1 MKTNQQELNLKFNTM
16 RGNYR
21 NNKQWLE
28 SLNLVNNYLN
38 ENNITNL
45 NLMVSKL
52 RIGTR
57 VTTFLKK
64 KNILYKN
71 EFGFYKWND
80 KIPVSVKIVDSYRKW
95 QLVQNTKYRD
105 EKNKVVIDSKKVIKV
120 QPKLIREIYKN
131 TNTQEIGLIRKFLK
145 WIY

>member
-1 MKTNQQELNLKFNTM
+1 MK
-16 RGNYR
+16 GNYK
-21 NNKQWLE
+21 NNKKWLE
-28 SLNLVNNYLN
+28 SLNLINKYLN

-52 RIGTR
+52 HIGTR
-57 VTTFLKK
+57 VTTFLKR

-71 EFGFYKWND
+71 ESGFYKWND
-80 KIPVSVKIVDSYRKW
+80 KIPISVKIIDSYRKW
-95 QLVQNTKYRD
+95 QLVQNNKYKD
-105 EKNKVVIDSKKVIKV
+105 ERNKIVVKSEKVIKV
-120 QPKLIREIYKN
+120 KPKLIHESHKK